1 MLDIWSL
8 SQTSFQ
14 NLPDFVYYIINFAIS
29 VSALIAVVSLVI
41 SGFRYILSFG
51 DDKKIKA
58 ATQSLLYS
66 LLGLILVFIA
76 PIIIKFVI
84 NTIINI
90 Q

>member
-58 ATQSLLYS
+58 ATQSLLNS
-66 LLGLILVFIA
+66 
-76 PIIIKFVI
+76 
-84 NTIINI
+84 
-90 Q
+90 